1 MERRGRGFRFEA
13 VDALDYEEL
22 RPGYAAE
29 AVAWV
34 VQRGALGSGSLVVD
48 LAAGTGQLS
57 RHLVGSGVELVAIEP
72 ASNMRGV
79 LARRLPAV
87 RVVDAVA
94 EALPFA
100 DGAVAGVVVGNA
112 FHHFDRAAAF
122 TELRRVLRPRGVLA
136 LFWAWPLEE
145 EQMAIP
151 QIREIIELVETTR
164 GAASSIAA
172 AYRSWADPPADEPG
186 FGPFER
192 REFPLTHVVPSARLA
207 DLYATS
213 SDLASLPEDVRVEL
227 FARIRTIATSLP
239 ETLRLP
245 SRTVVDVCARLQAM
259 EDGSG

>member
-1 MERRGRGFRFEA
+1 VTGRFTFEA
-13 VDALDYEEL
+13 VDAVDYEEL
-22 RPGYAAE
+22 RPGYASE

-34 VQRGALGSGSLVVD
+34 VERGALGAGSLVVD

-57 RHLVGSGVELVAIEP
+57 RHLVTSEVELVAVEP
-72 ASNMRGV
+72 ASNMRAV
-79 LARRLPAV
+79 LAERLPSV
-87 RVVDAVA
+87 RVVDAEA

-122 TELRRVLRPRGVLA
+122 AEVRRALRPDGVLA
-136 LFWAWPLEE
+136 MFWAWPLEE
-145 EQMAIP
+145 EQMVIP

-172 AYRSWADPPADEPG
+172 AYRSWADPPAGEDG

-192 REFPLTHVVPSARLA
+192 REFPLMHVVPSRRLA

-213 SDLASLPEDVRVEL
+213 SDLASLPQEVFVEL
-227 FARIRTIATSLP
+227 IGQIREIARSLP

-245 SRTVVDVCARLQAM
+245 SRTVVDLCVR
-259 EDGSG
+259 ERSNGR

>member
-1 MERRGRGFRFEA
+1 VNERFRFEA
-13 VDALDYEEL
+13 VDAVDYEDL
-22 RPGYAAE
+22 RPGYAAD

-34 VQRGALGSGSLVVD
+34 VERGALDRGSLVVD

-57 RHLVGSGVELVAIEP
+57 RQLVSRDVDLVAIEP
-72 ASNMRGV
+72 ASNMRAV
-79 LARRLPAV
+79 LAEQLPAV

-94 EALPFA
+94 EALPVG
-100 DGAVAGVVVGNA
+100 DGAAAAVVVGNA

-122 TELRRVLRPRGVLA
+122 AELRRVLGPGGILA

-145 EQMAIP
+145 EQMVIP
-151 QIREIIELVETTR
+151 QIREIIELVEETR

-172 AYRSWADPPADEPG
+172 AYRSWADPPAREDG

-192 REFPLTHVVPSARLA
+192 REFPLTHVVPSGRLA

-213 SDLASLPEDVRVEL
+213 SDLASLPEEVRAEL
-227 FARIRTIATSLP
+227 FERIREIASSLP

-245 SRTVVDVCARLQAM
+245 SRTVVDLCMRA
-259 EDGSG
+259 GSN